1 MGLLT
6 LKPTLLRYYLLRVL
20 SFSVL
25 ILAVRFAFIVT
36 VAGGYCG
43 SDNGGRCFFPKNDAL
58 PGGEDV
64 CQRHTSAG
72 ESLTR
77 DLFTTKRYRK
87 TVDYYSSVFQ
97 DLVDEGFLS
106 SDSKALCV
114 ETLTG
119 EDVVALR
126 EIGVFDSIGISKNP
140 SPPLLFSGEA
150 YRHPFDN
157 NTFDF
162 EFAGKNHLD
171 GSGRP
176 GDFASEV
183 CRTLKP
189 GGFFVVHTM
198 AKDLYSFNSFLDLF
212 SCCRLVRAL
221 EIDGFDSSSIREIVM
236 RKETEFLGR
245 GDGISIGNNCSVPA
259 YKRVIIGNAE
269 PLIEE
274 EPLKPWI
281 SLKRSIKS
289 IKYLTSMVDISFKQR
304 YVYVDVGARNY
315 GSSIGNWFLKQY
327 PKQNKTFEIYAI
339 EADNVFHEE
348 YKRKKGVILLPHAAW
363 IRNETLFFEISRD
376 TSNVIGKERRRR
388 GMGRIQPVMPSTSY
402 MQDLDKIQGFD
413 FANWLKNTVTRNDFV
428 VVKMDA
434 EGAEFYLIPK
444 LIKTGAICLID
455 ELFLV
460 CHYNKM
466 QRCCPGVRS
475 SKYEKTY
482 GQCLDLFNSL
492 RKSGVLVHQWW

>member
-1 MGLLT
+1 MGFLT
-6 LKPTLLRYYLLRVL
+6 FKPVLLRYYLLRLL

-43 SDNGGRCFFPKNDAL
+43 SGRCFFPKNDVL
-58 PGGEDV
+58 PGVEDV
-64 CQRHTSAG
+64 CHRDTLAG
-72 ESLTR
+72 ESLIP
-77 DLFTTKRYRK
+77 DFSTTKRYRK
-87 TVDYYSSVFQ
+87 TVDYYSSIFQ
-97 DLVDEGFLS
+97 DLESEGFLS
-106 SDSKALCV
+106 YNFKALCV
-114 ETLTG
+114 ETQAG

-126 EIGVFDSIGISKNP
+126 EIGVFDSVGISKNP

-150 YRHPFDN
+150 YRQPFDD

-162 EFAGKNHLD
+162 EFVGKNRMD
-171 GSGRP
+171 WSGRP

-212 SCCRLVRAL
+212 NCCRLIRARQ
-221 EIDGFDSSSIREIVM
+221 IDGFDSSSVREIVM
-236 RKETEFLGR
+236 RKETAFLGH
-245 GDGISIGNNCSVPA
+245 GEELSIGNNCSVPA
-259 YKRVIIGNAE
+259 YKRHIIGNAE
-269 PLIEE
+269 PLIQKES
-274 EPLKPWI
+274 LKPWV
-281 SLKRSIKS
+281 SLKRNIKS

-315 GSSIGNWFLKQY
+315 GSSIGNWFLKHY

-339 EADNVFHEE
+339 EADNTFHED

-376 TSNVIGKERRRR
+376 TSNRIGKQRRRR
-388 GMGRIQPVMPSTSY
+388 GGGMGRIQPVMPSTSY

-413 FANWLKNTVTRNDFV
+413 FANWLKNTVTQNDFV
-428 VVKMDA
+428 VVKMDV
-434 EGAEFYLIPK
+434 EGTEFYLIPK
-444 LIKTGAICLID
+444 LIETGAICLID
-455 ELFLV
+455 ELFLE
-460 CHYNKM
+460 CHYDRLQK
-466 QRCCPGVRS
+466 CCPGVRS

-482 GQCLDLFNSL
+482 DQCLDLFISL